1 MRLPSIEQLVSVG
14 RSSARRF
21 PLILL
26 SAAVAAAAGALLPDS
41 SIEDTLLGVM
51 YVASLGIPLALAVDL
66 VAERRAPSRGI
77 LWIAR
82 AIVVALLVAVYV
94 GRLSW
99 SEPVELL
106 RYVQLSVAAHLLV
119 AVAPYMGVRE
129 WNGFWQYNR
138 TLLLRFLMAG
148 VFSAVLYVGLTIA
161 LLAVDNLLG
170 VEVQEETYFRLWCVI
185 AFLFNTWFFVS
196 GIPEDLG
203 ALDRRTDYPP
213 ALKVLGQYIL
223 SPLVTVYLLII
234 TAYLGRILITRVW
247 PSGWIGYLVSSVA
260 VAGILSL
267 LLLYPVAEREE
278 NRWVRSYARWFYF
291 GLIPANVM
299 LLLAIWKR
307 IQQYAITEPRYFLV
321 ILSLWLAG
329 ISLFYAFS
337 RSRNIK
343 VIPATLALLAIVT
356 FAGPWSAYAVSRR
369 SQTARLAG
377 LLERNGLRVDGSVRA
392 AEDPLQVA
400 FEDRR
405 EIGAVLRYLART
417 HGTGSIAQWFPEGRL
432 SEVDTIA
439 RGTQPTGPREADER
453 AALITAELGLEY
465 VGSWTPGEGEG
476 FNFSV
481 EWEGPPLP
489 ISGYDYLLRARSAPD
504 DTVRAEGAPIAFA
517 YDEERLSVVALQAG
531 EEVLALSLAPLIER
545 VLDYARS
552 RPRNTQIPAALLT
565 LEGESGDLRMAVSV
579 TSIRGSVT
587 GPVDPVDGGASG
599 FQVTRLH
606 ADYFFTV
613 GAEEGRDADPDRT
626 PSIP

>member
-1 MRLPSIEQLVSVG
+1 MRLPSIEQLVRAG
-14 RSSARRF
+14 RGSAGRF
-21 PLILL
+21 PLVFL
-26 SAAVAAAAGALLPDS
+26 SAAIAAAAGVLLPDS
-41 SIEDTLLGVM
+41 SIEDTLLGVL
-51 YVASLGIPLALAVDL
+51 YVATLGIPLSLAVEL
-66 VAERRAPSRGI
+66 VAERRGLSGLTRWMAGF
-77 LWIAR
+77 L
-82 AIVVALLVAVYV
+82 VVALLVAIYV

-119 AVAPYMGVRE
+119 AVAPYLGVRE

-138 TLLLRFLMAG
+138 SLLLRFLIAG
-148 VFSAVLYVGLTIA
+148 VFSFVLYVGLAIA

-170 VEVQEETYFRLWCVI
+170 VNVEGETYFRLWCVI
-185 AFLFNTWFFVS
+185 AFLFNTWFFIS
-196 GIPEDLG
+196 GIPEDLE
-203 ALDRRTDYPP
+203 ALDRRADYPP

-267 LLLYPVAEREE
+267 LLLYPIEEREE
-278 NRWVRSYARWFYF
+278 NRWVRSYARWFYI

-369 SQTARLAG
+369 SQTARLEN
-377 LLERNGLRVDGSVRA
+377 LLERNGMLVDGEVRA
-392 AEDPLQVA
+392 VEDSDGVP
-400 FEDRR
+400 FDDRR
-405 EIGAVLRYLART
+405 EIGAVLSYLAET
-417 HGTGSIAQWFPEGRL
+417 HGTGSIEPWFPEGRL
-432 SEVDTIA
+432 AEVDTIA
-439 RGTQPTGPREADER
+439 RGTAPTDRWEADER
-453 AALITAELGLEY
+453 AALIVGELGLEY

-476 FNFSV
+476 FNFFV
-481 EWEGPPLP
+481 EQDGPPLR
-489 ISGYDYLLRARSAPD
+489 ITGYDYVLRNRSAVD
-504 DTVRAEGAPIAFA
+504 DTIRVEGSPIAFA
-517 YDEERLSVVALQAG
+517 YDETNLSIVMLRDDVALLSVPLTSMIEYGLEFSRSQTSYGALPADQLTI
-531 EEVLALSLAPLIER
+531 ETEVDGTRFGL
-545 VLDYARS
+545 
-552 RPRNTQIPAALLT
+552 
-565 LEGESGDLRMAVSV
+565 SV
-579 TSIRGSVT
+579 TSIGGFIEGTGGSADEAAEIEPAGDAAAFRIT
-587 GPVDPVDGGASG
+587 M
-599 FQVTRLH
+599 LN
-606 ADYFFTV
+606 ADYYFS
-613 GAEEGRDADPDRT
+613 EGL
-626 PSIP
+626 

>member
-1 MRLPSIEQLVSVG
+1 MRLPSIEQLVRAG
-14 RSSARRF
+14 RGSAGRF
-21 PLILL
+21 PLVFL
-26 SAAVAAAAGALLPDS
+26 SAAIAAAAGVLLPDS
-41 SIEDTLLGVM
+41 SIEDTLLGVL
-51 YVASLGIPLALAVDL
+51 YVATLGIPLSLAVEL
-66 VAERRAPSRGI
+66 VAERRGLSGLTRWMAGFM
-77 LWIAR
+77 
-82 AIVVALLVAVYV
+82 VVALLVAIYV

-119 AVAPYMGVRE
+119 AVAPYLGVRE

-138 TLLLRFLMAG
+138 SLLLRFLIAG
-148 VFSAVLYVGLTIA
+148 VFSFVLYVGLAIA

-170 VEVQEETYFRLWCVI
+170 VNVEGETYFRLWCVI
-185 AFLFNTWFFVS
+185 AFLFNTWFFIS
-196 GIPEDLG
+196 GIPEDLE
-203 ALDRRTDYPP
+203 ALDRRADYPP

-267 LLLYPVAEREE
+267 LLLYPIEEREE
-278 NRWVRSYARWFYF
+278 NRWVRSYARWFYI

-369 SQTARLAG
+369 SQTARLEN
-377 LLERNGLRVDGSVRA
+377 LLQRNGMLVDGRVRA
-392 AEDPLQVA
+392 VEDSDGVP
-400 FEDRR
+400 FDDRR
-405 EIGAVLRYLART
+405 EIGAVLSYLAET
-417 HGTGSIAQWFPEGRL
+417 HGTGSIEPWFPEGRL
-432 SEVDTIA
+432 AEVDTIA
-439 RGTQPTGPREADER
+439 GGTAPTDRWEADER
-453 AALITAELGLEY
+453 AALIVGELGLEY

-476 FNFSV
+476 FNFFV
-481 EWEGPPLP
+481 EQDGPPLR
-489 ISGYDYLLRARSAPD
+489 ITGYDYVLRNRSAVD
-504 DTVRAEGAPIAFA
+504 DTIRVEGSPIAFA
-517 YDEERLSVVALQAG
+517 YDETNLSIVMLRDDVALLSVPLTSMIEYGLEFSRSQTSYGALPADQLTI
-531 EEVLALSLAPLIER
+531 ETEVDGTRFGL
-545 VLDYARS
+545 
-552 RPRNTQIPAALLT
+552 
-565 LEGESGDLRMAVSV
+565 SV
-579 TSIRGSVT
+579 TSMGGFIEGTGGSADEAAEIEPAGDAAAFRIT
-587 GPVDPVDGGASG
+587 M
-599 FQVTRLH
+599 LN
-606 ADYFFTV
+606 ADYYFS
-613 GAEEGRDADPDRT
+613 EGL
-626 PSIP
+626 